1 MASTAPGFTL
11 KSSGTLQKEKT
22 STQLWDI
29 CIHGAVR
36 SDGIVH
42 HKKEKCLYYE
52 YQNLFCRKQFPGTIK
67 QG

>member
-29 CIHGAVR
+29 RIHGAV
-36 SDGIVH
+36 H
-42 HKKEKCLYYE
+42 HKKKNVYIM
-52 YQNLFCRKQFPGTIK
+52 NIK
-67 QG
+67 IYSAENNSLEQ

>member
-29 CIHGAVR
+29 HIHGAVR
-36 SDGIVH
+36 AHGIVH
-42 HKKEKCLYYE
+42 RHKKKNVYIMNIKIYSA
-52 YQNLFCRKQFPGTIK
+52 QNNSLEQ
-67 QG
+67 